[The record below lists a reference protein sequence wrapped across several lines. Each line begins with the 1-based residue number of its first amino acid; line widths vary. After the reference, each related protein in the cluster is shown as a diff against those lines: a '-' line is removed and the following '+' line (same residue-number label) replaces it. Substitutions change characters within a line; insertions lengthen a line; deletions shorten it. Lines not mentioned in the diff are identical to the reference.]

1 MRCSH
6 CMKEITQNA
15 KFCPYCGKNPR
26 EDNPQ
31 HHLSPGTVLHN
42 RYIVG
47 NTIGEGGFGITYVGY
62 DKNLDLKIAV
72 KEFFPSGYANRN
84 KTLSNDVT
92 LNYNEHGDYFRKGK
106 ENFLREAKSIAK
118 FSSED
123 GIVDVRDYF
132 AENNTAYIVME
143 YLDGEDLNKHIN
155 SNGVFKADE
164 IFRLMLPVMNS
175 LKRMHN
181 EKIIHRDISPDNIM
195 HLKSGKLKLMDFGS
209 ARYFAGAE
217 QKTMSIMLKPGYAPY
232 EQYGSGGN
240 QGPWT
245 DVYGICATIYKC
257 ITGIT
262 PPDSLDRCHND
273 TLQKPSALGA
283 DISHSLEDV
292 LMYGMAIY
300 ESNRCRD
307 MDELS
312 DITEKALA
320 NQPLAFINAGNSDD
334 AERINRTKDADARYK
349 TMFADDTY
357 TPADHSAQNVRS
369 NPAGDMWKNYNPS
382 QPPNPNPA
390 PNPAPEP
397 QKNNKAL
404 IAVLIALTAAI
415 VVGIGVLT
423 FVILNSNT
431 DDNSKSD
438 GKASESSDT
447 QPASSSAGSSPSIS
461 PATTAPPTTAAPPT
475 TIPNVKLAN
484 VTGKPLAEAKKSLE
498 AQGITVSVVEEESES
513 VEKGRVIRQ
522 SISANET
529 VQKGTPVTLYVS
541 KGTSKNTKSYDQKV
555 VVTAASGSSYGTLTL
570 YEWENGG
577 WVNKFSCD
585 ATVGGDGISS
595 NNSENNTC
603 TPYGEF
609 PLGVV
614 LSASSPTTG
623 MVVHNVTSATVV
635 CDDVN
640 SSYYNQIGTQA
651 QFGNAHTDPIGK
663 KLTNGQNNSL
673 IFIEHNGNGFSSDK
687 VRRDNSSVITIC
699 GCYASL
705 GPTGG
710 CIDISASNMDQL
722 LRLLSAAKNPYI
734 ITEVK

>member
-31 HHLSPGTVLHN
+31 HHLSPGTVLHD
-42 RYIVG
+42 RYILG
-47 NTIGEGGFGITYVGY
+47 NTIGEGGFGITYVAY

-84 KTLSNDVT
+84 KTLSKDVT
-92 LNYNEHGDYFRKGK
+92 LNYNEQGEYFRKGK

-123 GIVDVRDYF
+123 SIVDVRDYF

-143 YLDGEDLNKHIN
+143 YLEGENLNKHIK
-155 SNGVFKADE
+155 SNGVFKAEE
-164 IFRLMLPVMNS
+164 IFRLMLPIMNS
-175 LKRMHN
+175 LKKMHD
-181 EKIIHRDISPDNIM
+181 EKIVHRDISPDNIM
-195 HLKSGKLKLMDFGS
+195 YLKSGKLKLMDFGS
-209 ARYFAGAE
+209 ARYFTGAE
-217 QKTMSIMLKPGYAPY
+217 QKTMSVMLKPGYAPY
-232 EQYGSGGN
+232 EQYGSGGK

-273 TLQKPSALGA
+273 TLKNPSELGA
-283 DISHSLEDV
+283 DISKGLEDV

-312 DITEKALA
+312 DITEKAL
-320 NQPLAFINAGNSDD
+320 NDQPVTFINAGNSDD
-334 AERINRTKDADARYK
+334 AERLNRTKDADARYK
-349 TMFADDTY
+349 TMFANAAY
-357 TPADHSAQNVRS
+357 TQPDLSKQNDRPQ
-369 NPAGDMWKNYNPS
+369 PAGDMWKNYDRHTPP
-382 QPPNPNPA
+382 QP
-390 PNPAPEP
+390 PAPEP
-397 QKNNKAL
+397 QKNNNAL

-415 VVGIGVLT
+415 VLGIGVLT
-423 FVILNSNT
+423 FVIVNSNSDNKGET
-431 DDNSKSD
+431 ETTTRSTTQETTASDNS
-438 GKASESSDT
+438 
-447 QPASSSAGSSPSIS
+447 SATTS
-461 PATTAPPTTAAPPT
+461 PATTAPPTTAATPT
-475 TIPNVKLAN
+475 TVPSVKLAN

-498 AQGITVSVVEEESES
+498 AQGMTVSVVEEESEA

-529 VQKGTPVTLYVS
+529 VQKGTPVTLYIS
-541 KGTSKNTKSYDQKV
+541 KGTSKNTKPYDQKV
-555 VVTAASGSSYGTLTL
+555 VVTAAAGSSYGTLTL

-585 ATVGGDGISS
+585 ATVGADGISS
-595 NNSENNTC
+595 DNSESNTC

-614 LSASSPTTG
+614 LSASSPNTG

-640 SSYYNQIGTQA
+640 SGYYNQIGTQA

-705 GPTGG
+705 SPTGG

-722 LRLLSAAKNPYI
+722 LRLLTAAKNPYI

>member
-1 MRCSH
+1 MRCGH
-6 CMKEITQNA
+6 CMKETSKNA

-31 HHLSPGTVLHN
+31 HHLSPGTVLHD
-42 RYIVG
+42 RYILG
-47 NTIGEGGFGITYVGY
+47 NTIGEGGFGITYTGY

-84 KTLSNDVT
+84 KTLSKDVT
-92 LNYNEHGDYFRKGK
+92 LNYNEQGEYFRKGR

-143 YLDGEDLNKHIN
+143 YLDGENLNKRIN
-155 SNGVFKADE
+155 SNGVFKAKE
-164 IFRLMLPVMNS
+164 IFRLMLPIMNS
-175 LKRMHN
+175 LKKMHD
-181 EKIIHRDISPDNIM
+181 EKIVHRDISPDNIM
-195 HLKSGKLKLMDFGS
+195 YLKSGRLKLMDFGS

-232 EQYGSGGN
+232 EQYGSGGK

-257 ITGIT
+257 ITGVT
-262 PPDSLDRCHND
+262 PPDSLDRCRND
-273 TLQKPSALGA
+273 TLKKPSELGA
-283 DISHSLEDV
+283 DISPALEDV

-307 MDELS
+307 MEELS
-312 DITEKALA
+312 EITGKAL
-320 NQPLAFINAGNSDD
+320 NDQPVSFINAGNSND
-334 AERINRTKDADARYK
+334 AERLNRTKDTDARYK
-349 TMFADDTY
+349 TMFAEDAH
-357 TPADHSAQNVRS
+357 TPTDPSKQS
-369 NPAGDMWKNYNPS
+369 DPSQPAGDMWKNSNNYPPP
-382 QPPNPNPA
+382 QPT
-390 PNPAPEP
+390 APEP
-397 QKNNKAL
+397 QKNNNAL
-404 IAVLIALTAAI
+404 IAVLITLTAAI

-423 FVILNSNT
+423 FIIVNSNS
-431 DDNSKSD
+431 DNKEET
-438 GKASESSDT
+438 KTTT
-447 QPASSSAGSSPSIS
+447 QATTL
-461 PATTAPPTTAAPPT
+461 ATTAYGNSSPTNSPVTTSPPTTVAPMT
-475 TIPNVKLAN
+475 TIPSVKLAN

-529 VQKGTPVTLYVS
+529 VQKGNHVTLYVS
-541 KGTSKNTKSYDQKV
+541 KGASRNTKPYDQKV
-555 VVTAASGSSYGTLTL
+555 VVTAAAGSSYGTLTL

-577 WVNKFSCD
+577 WVSKFSCD

-595 NNSENNTC
+595 NNNESNTC

-614 LSASSPTTG
+614 LSASTPTTG
-623 MVVHNVTSATVV
+623 MNVYNVTSATVV

-640 SSYYNQIGTQA
+640 SGYYNQIGTQA
-651 QFGNAHTDPIGK
+651 QFGSAHTDPIGK

-673 IFIEHNGNGFSSDK
+673 IFIEHNGNGFSS
-687 VRRDNSSVITIC
+687 VGVSRNNSSVITIC

-710 CIDISASNMDQL
+710 CIDISASNMNQL
-722 LRLLSAAKNPYI
+722 LGLLNAAKNPYI
-734 ITEVK
+734 ITEVR